1 MKSGHIIRMTM
12 EEARSKPG
20 RSDGARL
27 AATTE
32 EDIDRQVAED
42 PDLQAIE
49 GLDWSKAVFVPAPA
63 KQPISIRIDEDVL
76 AFFRAQGAGYQSRIN
91 TVLRHYMKSVKE
103 PAE

>member
-1 MKSGHIIRMTM
+1 MKSGRIIRMTM
-12 EEARSKPG
+12 EEAMKTPG
-20 RSDGARL
+20 KTDWARFD
-27 AATTE
+27 ATTE

-76 AFFRAQGAGYQSRIN
+76 AFFKAQGAGYQSRIN
-91 TVLRHYMKSVKE
+91 NVLRHYMKSVKE